1 MEVKKIL
8 SYTIPLY
15 GNRRI
20 FPYGRMRVEHEGKEY
35 VARFG
40 DTDDQGRFYIT
51 AARRRFYFRNTG
63 SLYAPRF
70 EFYNPDEVRRVKRNA
85 SRMED
90 LLNTLV
96 DHMVDEAGNQNRPVI
111 EKLAGYGFTE
121 DELTITLGFPPAE
134 VKSVMLNLNGGEKY
148 AV

>member
-1 MEVKKIL
+1 MEIKKIL

-35 VARFG
+35 VVRFG

-51 AARRRFYFRNTG
+51 AARRRFYFRNAG
-63 SLYAPRF
+63 SLHAPRF
-70 EFYNPDEVRRVKRNA
+70 EFYNPDEVRRVKRTA
-85 SRMED
+85 SRRED

-96 DHMVDEAGNQNRPVI
+96 DHMVEDAGNQNRPVI
-111 EKLAGYGFTE
+111 EKLVKYGFTE
-121 DELTITLGFPPAE
+121 DELTLTLGFPPAE
-134 VKSVMLNLNGGEKY
+134 VKSVLEDVDQGGKT
-148 AV
+148 A

>member
-1 MEVKKIL
+1 MRVKKIL

-35 VARFG
+35 VVRFG
-40 DTDDQGRFYIT
+40 DIDDQDRFYIT

-63 SLYAPRF
+63 SLYAPHF
-70 EFYNPDEVRRVKRNA
+70 EFYTPGEVQRAKKKT

-90 LLNTLV
+90 LLNILV
-96 DHMVDEAGNQNRPVI
+96 DHMVKDAGNQNRPVI

-121 DELTITLGFPPAE
+121 DELTIILGFPPAE
-134 VKSVMLNLNGGEKY
+134 VKSVLEKLNREGEI
-148 AV
+148 A

>member
-35 VARFG
+35 VVRFG
-40 DTDDQGRFYIT
+40 NTDDQGRFYIT
-51 AARRRFYFRNTG
+51 AARRRFYFRNAG
-63 SLYAPRF
+63 SLHAPCF
-70 EFYNPDEVRRVKRNA
+70 EFYNPDEVRRIKRTA
-85 SRMED
+85 SRRED

-96 DHMVDEAGNQNRPVI
+96 DHMVEDAGNQNRPVI
-111 EKLAGYGFTE
+111 EKLAEYGFTE
-121 DELTITLGFPPAE
+121 DELILTLGFPPEE
-134 VKSVMLNLNGGEKY
+134 VKSVMLSLNGGGQY